1 VGRDAAKPSSKIR
14 APSSACSLDA
24 AETIRLDLM
33 RARPPEPDEP
43 STSEALVKALLTLRQ
58 DDPAPVYV
66 QIERR
71 IRMGVADGTL
81 QPGDHLPSVRD
92 LARQLGLSAN
102 TVGRAYANLSR
113 EGVITAR
120 AGGGS
125 EIAARD
131 RLNQPALLRTRLE
144 RLRILARQM
153 AVRGL
158 ALGLEPDEIADAV
171 RAELAA
177 HGRPVSGTSIHES
190 LGQQEAPL
198 LSARNRLRG
207 TVTSIRAGEVL
218 AEVTIELREG
228 AQLVAAV
235 TRASVDRL
243 GLEHGGRVSAYVKAT
258 ELTLGP

>member
-1 VGRDAAKPSSKIR
+1 MHARSSQRQEPAA
-14 APSSACSLDA
+14 ADGLV
-24 AETIRLDLM
+24 
-33 RARPPEPDEP
+33 
-43 STSEALVKALLTLRQ
+43 EALRTLRQ

-92 LARQLGLSAN
+92 LARQLGLSPN
-102 TVGRAYANLSR
+102 TVGRAYADLSR
-113 EGVITAR
+113 EGVISGR

-125 EIAARD
+125 EIA
-131 RLNQPALLRTRLE
+131 TRE
-144 RLRILARQM
+144 RLHQPPPLRPRGERARLPP
-153 AVRGL
+153 AWRAGRGL
-158 ALGLEPDEIADAV
+158 PLGLEPDEIAEAV

-177 HGRPVSGTSIHES
+177 HGRPVSGVPMAET

-207 TVTSIRAGEVL
+207 TVAGIRAGEML
-218 AEVTIELREG
+218 AEVTIDLREG
-228 AQLVAAV
+228 VQLIAAV
-235 TRASVDRL
+235 TRSSVDRL
-243 GLEHGGRVSAYVKAT
+243 GLENGGRVSVYVKAT

>member
-1 VGRDAAKPSSKIR
+1 MHVRPSRHDDAAV
-14 APSSACSLDA
+14 DA
-24 AETIRLDLM
+24 LV
-33 RARPPEPDEP
+33 
-43 STSEALVKALLTLRQ
+43 EALRTLRA

-102 TVGRAYANLSR
+102 TVGRAYADLSR

-131 RLNQPALLRTRLE
+131 RLDQPALLRTRLE
-144 RLRILARQM
+144 RLRVLARQM

-158 ALGLEPDEIADAV
+158 ALGFEPDEIAEAL

-177 HGRPVSGTSIHES
+177 HGRPVSGAPMHGT
-190 LGQQEAPL
+190 LGQQEPPL

-207 TVTSIRAGEVL
+207 TVTSIRAGELL
-218 AEVTIELREG
+218 AEVTVDLPEG
-228 AQLVAAV
+228 AQIVAAV
-235 TRASVDRL
+235 TRSSVDRL
-243 GLEHGGRVSAYVKAT
+243 GLEVGGRVSIYVKAT
-258 ELTLGP
+258 ELTLGA

>member
-1 VGRDAAKPSSKIR
+1 
-14 APSSACSLDA
+14 
-24 AETIRLDLM
+24 M
-33 RARPPEPDEP
+33 RKTEEPD
-43 STSEALVKALLTLRQ
+43 TSDALVKALRTLHE

-92 LARQLGLSAN
+92 LARQLGLSPN
-102 TVGRAYANLSR
+102 TVGRAYADLSR
-113 EGVITAR
+113 EGVISAR

-125 EIAARD
+125 EIGARE
-131 RLNQPALLRTRLE
+131 RLNQPALLRTRME
-144 RLRILARQM
+144 RLRVLARQM

-158 ALGLEPDEIADAV
+158 ALGLEPDEIAEAV

-177 HGRPVSGTSIHES
+177 HGRPVSGSPMAET
-190 LGQQEAPL
+190 LGHQEAPL

-207 TVTSIRAGEVL
+207 TVAAIRAGEML
-218 AEVTIELREG
+218 AEVTIDLREG
-228 AQLVAAV
+228 VQLVAAV
-235 TRASVDRL
+235 TRSSVDRL
-243 GLEHGGRVSAYVKAT
+243 GLENGGRVSVYVKAT

>member
-1 VGRDAAKPSSKIR
+1 MTQDAV
-14 APSSACSLDA
+14 A
-24 AETIRLDLM
+24 AD
-33 RARPPEPDEP
+33 
-43 STSEALVKALLTLRQ
+43 ALVESLQALHQ

-92 LARQLGLSAN
+92 LARKLGLSPN
-102 TVGRAYANLSR
+102 TVGRAYADLSR
-113 EGVITAR
+113 EGVIKAK

-125 EIAARD
+125 EIASRD
-131 RLNQPALLRTRLE
+131 RLDQPALQRSRIE
-144 RLRILARQM
+144 RLRVLSRQT

-158 ALGLEPDEIADAV
+158 ALGLEPDEIVEAV
-171 RAELAA
+171 KAELAA
-177 HGRPVSGTSIHES
+177 HGRPVSGTPVRES

-207 TVTSIRAGEVL
+207 RVAAIRAGELL
-218 AEVTIELREG
+218 AEVTIDLREG
-228 AQLVAAV
+228 LQVVAAV
-235 TRASVDRL
+235 TRSSVDRL
-243 GLEHGGRVSAYVKAT
+243 GREPGGRVSVYVKAT

>member
-1 VGRDAAKPSSKIR
+1 MTEDVAVAA
-14 APSSACSLDA
+14 D
-24 AETIRLDLM
+24 
-33 RARPPEPDEP
+33 
-43 STSEALVKALLTLRQ
+43 ALVESLQTLRQ

-92 LARQLGLSAN
+92 LARKLGLSPN
-102 TVGRAYANLSR
+102 TVGRAYADLSR
-113 EGVITAR
+113 EGVIMAR

-131 RLNQPALLRTRLE
+131 RLDQPALHRTRVE
-144 RLRILARQM
+144 RLRVLARQM

-158 ALGLEPDEIADAV
+158 AFGLEPDEIVDAV
-171 RAELAA
+171 KAELAA
-177 HGRPVSGTSIHES
+177 HGRPVSRGAVRET
-190 LGQQEAPL
+190 LGQHEAPL

-207 TVTSIRAGEVL
+207 HVSAIRAGELL
-218 AEVTIELREG
+218 AEVTIDLRDG
-228 AQLVAAV
+228 LHVIAAV
-235 TRASVDRL
+235 TRNSVDRL
-243 GLEHGGRVSAYVKAT
+243 GLEQGSSVSVYVKAT

>member
-1 VGRDAAKPSSKIR
+1 MQAGPD
-14 APSSACSLDA
+14 SSA
-24 AETIRLDLM
+24 AE
-33 RARPPEPDEP
+33 EP
-43 STSEALVKALLTLRQ
+43 SAEALVDALRTLRA

-81 QPGDHLPSVRD
+81 QPGDHLPPVRD

-125 EIAARD
+125 EIAARE
-131 RLNQPALLRTRLE
+131 RLDQPALLRTRLE
-144 RLRILARQM
+144 RLRVLARQM

-158 ALGLEPDEIADAV
+158 ALGLEPDEIAEAV

-177 HGRPVSGTSIHES
+177 HGRPVSGTPVNET

-207 TVTSIRAGEVL
+207 RVAAIRAGELL
-218 AEVTIELREG
+218 AEVTIELRE
-228 AQLVAAV
+228 
-235 TRASVDRL
+235 
-243 GLEHGGRVSAYVKAT
+243 
-258 ELTLGP
+258 

>member
-1 VGRDAAKPSSKIR
+1 LSTIFTRSNGCSMPDPGEPVPADSLVQALR
-14 APSSACSLDA
+14 ALHD
-24 AETIRLDLM
+24 
-33 RARPPEPDEP
+33 
-43 STSEALVKALLTLRQ
+43 

-81 QPGDHLPSVRD
+81 QPRDHLPSVRD
-92 LARQLGLSAN
+92 LARQLGLSPN

-113 EGVITAR
+113 EGVISGR

-131 RLNQPALLRTRLE
+131 RLNQPALQRTRIE
-144 RLRILARQM
+144 RLRVLARQM

-158 ALGLEPDEIADAV
+158 ALGLEPDEIAEAV

-177 HGRPVSGTSIHES
+177 HGRPVSGLPMTET

-207 TVTSIRAGEVL
+207 TVASIRAGEML
-218 AEVTIELREG
+218 AEVTIDLGEG
-228 AQLVAAV
+228 VRVVAAV
-235 TRASVDRL
+235 TRSSVDRL
-243 GLEHGGRVSAYVKAT
+243 ALENGGRVWVYVKAT
-258 ELTLGP
+258 ELTLGR

>member
-1 VGRDAAKPSSKIR
+1 
-14 APSSACSLDA
+14 
-24 AETIRLDLM
+24 M
-33 RARPPEPDEP
+33 
-43 STSEALVKALLTLRQ
+43 TSEESIVADALVESLRALHR

-92 LARQLGLSAN
+92 LARQLGLSPN
-102 TVGRAYANLSR
+102 TVGRAYAELSR
-113 EGVITAR
+113 EGVIMAR

-144 RLRILARQM
+144 RLRVLARQM

-158 ALGLEPDEIADAV
+158 ALGLEPDEIAEAV
-171 RAELAA
+171 RSELAA
-177 HGRPVSGTSIHES
+177 HGRPISGMPIQDS
-190 LGQQEAPL
+190 LGEHEAPL

-207 TVTSIRAGEVL
+207 RVAAIRAGELL

-228 AQLVAAV
+228 AHLVAAV
-235 TRASVDRL
+235 TRSSVDRL
-243 GLEHGGRVSAYVKAT
+243 GLDTGAPVSVYVKAT
-258 ELTLGP
+258 ELTLGV

>member
-1 VGRDAAKPSSKIR
+1 MTQDLAV
-14 APSSACSLDA
+14 A
-24 AETIRLDLM
+24 AET
-33 RARPPEPDEP
+33 
-43 STSEALVKALLTLRQ
+43 LVESLRTLHQ
-58 DDPAPVYV
+58 DDPAPVYI

-92 LARQLGLSAN
+92 LARKLGLSPN
-102 TVGRAYANLSR
+102 TVGRAYADLSR
-113 EGVITAR
+113 EGVIMAR

-131 RLNQPALLRTRLE
+131 RLDQPALQRTRNE
-144 RLRILARQM
+144 RLRALARQM

-171 RAELAA
+171 KAELAA
-177 HGRPVSGTSIHES
+177 HGRPVSSTALRET

-207 TVTSIRAGEVL
+207 RVATIRAGELL
-218 AEVTIELREG
+218 AEVTIDLRDG
-228 AQLVAAV
+228 VHVIAAV
-235 TRASVDRL
+235 TRSSVDRL
-243 GLEHGGRVSAYVKAT
+243 GLEAGSSVSVYVKAT

>member
-1 VGRDAAKPSSKIR
+1 
-14 APSSACSLDA
+14 
-24 AETIRLDLM
+24 M
-33 RARPPEPDEP
+33 RARSSGPEEP
-43 STSEALVKALLTLRQ
+43 AAENLVAALRTLREG
-58 DDPAPVYV
+58 DPAPVYV

-92 LARQLGLSAN
+92 LARQLGLSPN

-125 EIAARD
+125 EIGARD
-131 RLNQPALLRTRLE
+131 RLDQPALLRTRME
-144 RLRILARQM
+144 RLRVLARQM

-171 RAELAA
+171 RAELSAQ
-177 HGRPVSGTSIHES
+177 GRPVSGAPMQAT
-190 LGQQEAPL
+190 LGQQEPPL

-207 TVTSIRAGEVL
+207 SIVSIRAGELL
-218 AEVTIELREG
+218 AEVTIDLRPD
-228 AQLVAAV
+228 AQVIAAV
-235 TRASVDRL
+235 TRASIDRL
-243 GLEHGGRVSAYVKAT
+243 GLETGGRVTVYVKAT
-258 ELTLGP
+258 ELTLGQ

>member
-1 VGRDAAKPSSKIR
+1 MTETVAADGLVE
-14 APSSACSLDA
+14 SL
-24 AETIRLDLM
+24 R
-33 RARPPEPDEP
+33 
-43 STSEALVKALLTLRQ
+43 TLHQ
-58 DDPAPVYV
+58 DDPAPVYI

-92 LARQLGLSAN
+92 LARKLGLSPN
-102 TVGRAYANLSR
+102 TVGRAYADLSR
-113 EGVITAR
+113 EGVIKAR

-131 RLNQPALLRTRLE
+131 RLDQTGLQRTRQE
-144 RLRILARQM
+144 RLRLLARQM

-158 ALGLEPDEIADAV
+158 ALGLEPEELVEAV
-171 RAELAA
+171 KAELAA
-177 HGRPVSGTSIHES
+177 HGRPASGAPVQET

-207 TVTSIRAGEVL
+207 RVTSIRAGEML

-228 AQLVAAV
+228 LQVVAAV
-235 TRASVDRL
+235 TRSSVDRL
-243 GLEHGGRVSAYVKAT
+243 GLELGSSVSVYVKAT

>member
-1 VGRDAAKPSSKIR
+1 MHVRPTPAEDAA
-14 APSSACSLDA
+14 ATDA
-24 AETIRLDLM
+24 LV
-33 RARPPEPDEP
+33 
-43 STSEALVKALLTLRQ
+43 EALRALRS

-81 QPGDHLPSVRD
+81 QPGDHLPPVRD

-125 EIAARD
+125 EIAARE

-144 RLRILARQM
+144 RLRVLARQM
-153 AVRGL
+153 VVRGL
-158 ALGLEPDEIADAV
+158 ALGLEPDEIAEAV

-177 HGRPVSGTSIHES
+177 HGRPISGAPLTET
-190 LGQQEAPL
+190 LGPAEAPL
-198 LSARNRLRG
+198 LSARNRVRAM
-207 TVTSIRAGEVL
+207 VRSIRAGELL
-218 AEVTIELREG
+218 AEVTLDVDEPT
-228 AQLVAAV
+228 ALVAAV

-243 GLEHGGRVSAYVKAT
+243 DLKPGHRASVYVKAT
-258 ELTLGP
+258 ELTLGR

>member
-1 VGRDAAKPSSKIR
+1 MTEDSLAA
-14 APSSACSLDA
+14 
-24 AETIRLDLM
+24 
-33 RARPPEPDEP
+33 
-43 STSEALVKALLTLRQ
+43 EALVESLRRLHQ
-58 DDPAPVYV
+58 DDPAPVYI

-92 LARQLGLSAN
+92 LARKLGLSPN
-102 TVGRAYANLSR
+102 TVGRAYADLSR
-113 EGVITAR
+113 EGVIMAR

-131 RLNQPALLRTRLE
+131 RLDQPALQRTRQE

-158 ALGLEPDEIADAV
+158 ALGLEPEEIVDAV
-171 RAELAA
+171 KSALAA
-177 HGRPVSGTSIHES
+177 HGRPVSGSPVRET

-207 TVTSIRAGEVL
+207 RVTSVRAGEML
-218 AEVTIELREG
+218 AEVTIDLREG
-228 AQLVAAV
+228 LQVIAAV
-235 TRASVDRL
+235 TRNSVDRL
-243 GLEHGGRVSAYVKAT
+243 GLEAGSGVSVYVKAT
-258 ELTLGP
+258 ELTLGL

>member
-1 VGRDAAKPSSKIR
+1 MTETVAA
-14 APSSACSLDA
+14 D
-24 AETIRLDLM
+24 
-33 RARPPEPDEP
+33 
-43 STSEALVKALLTLRQ
+43 ALVESLRTLHQ
-58 DDPAPVYV
+58 DDPAPVYI

-92 LARQLGLSAN
+92 LAHKLGLSPN
-102 TVGRAYANLSR
+102 TVGRAYADLSR
-113 EGVITAR
+113 EGVVKAR

-125 EIAARD
+125 EIAARE
-131 RLNQPALLRTRLE
+131 RLNQPALLRTRIE
-144 RLRILARQM
+144 RLRMLARQI

-177 HGRPVSGTSIHES
+177 HGRPVSGVPMAET
-190 LGQQEAPL
+190 LGQQEPPL

-207 TVTSIRAGEVL
+207 TVANIRAGELL
-218 AEVTIELREG
+218 AEVTIDLREG
-228 AQLVAAV
+228 VQLVAAV
-235 TRASVDRL
+235 TRSSVDRL
-243 GLEHGGRVSAYVKAT
+243 GLETGGRVSIYVKAT

>member
-1 VGRDAAKPSSKIR
+1 
-14 APSSACSLDA
+14 
-24 AETIRLDLM
+24 M
-33 RARPPEPDEP
+33 HARTSTPDEP
-43 STSEALVKALLTLRQ
+43 RAADALVEALRTLHQ

-81 QPGDHLPSVRD
+81 QPGDHLPPVRD
-92 LARQLGLSAN
+92 LARQLGLSPN
-102 TVGRAYANLSR
+102 TVGRAYADLSR
-113 EGVITAR
+113 EGVITAK

-131 RLNQPALLRTRLE
+131 RLNQPALQRTRIE
-144 RLRILARQM
+144 RLRVLARQM

-158 ALGLEPDEIADAV
+158 ALGLEPDEIAEAV

-177 HGRPVSGTSIHES
+177 HGRPVSGIPMTET
-190 LGQQEAPL
+190 LGEHEAPL
-198 LSARNRLRG
+198 LSARNRVRG
-207 TVTSIRAGEVL
+207 TVASIRAGELL
-218 AEVTIELREG
+218 AEVTIDLRDG
-228 AQLVAAV
+228 VQLVAAV

-243 GLEHGGRVSAYVKAT
+243 GLETGGRVSVYVKAT